1 MLTAVIVRIEC
12 PLRAAPK
19 RRHVLFSGWL
29 CCIAPIRKRPKVQP
43 LVIAMTNSAASH
55 LLPVFARV
63 DLGFERGEGAW
74 LISTNGERYL
84 DFTSGVAV
92 NALGHA
98 HPHLVAALQEQ
109 ATKLWHMSNLFKS
122 PDGERLAARL
132 CEQSF
137 ADFVFFANSGAEAM
151 ECAIKIA
158 RRYHASKGHPER
170 YRLVTFEGAFHGRTL
185 GTLAATGSAKYLEG
199 FGPPLDGFDQVA
211 HGDLDAVKKAIGPHT
226 AGILIEPIQGEGG
239 VRSAPH
245 AFFRA
250 LRQLCDDNGL
260 LLIFDEV
267 QTGMGRT
274 GDLFAYKRLGVTPD
288 IMPLAKALGGGFPIG
303 ACLAT
308 AEAASGMTPG
318 SHGSTFGGNPLAIA
332 AANAVLDVMLKPGF
346 FEHAQK
352 MSLLL
357 KQKLASVV
365 DRHPD
370 VLQEVRGEGLLIGLK
385 AVVPS
390 GDLVNALRDQ
400 KLLTV
405 GAGDNVVRFL
415 PPLIVT
421 ESEIEESVQRL
432 ERACVELSGEK
443 LKRAAGQ

>member
-1 MLTAVIVRIEC
+1 
-12 PLRAAPK
+12 
-19 RRHVLFSGWL
+19 
-29 CCIAPIRKRPKVQP
+29 
-43 LVIAMTNSAASH
+43 VIAMTKSATSH

-74 LISTNGERYL
+74 LIATNGERYL

-92 NALGHA
+92 NVLGHC

-132 CEQSF
+132 CEASF

-151 ECAIKIA
+151 ECAIKIT
-158 RRYHASKGHPER
+158 RKYHGAKGHPER
-170 YRLVTFEGAFHGRTL
+170 FRIITFEGAFHGRTL
-185 GTLAATGSAKYLEG
+185 ATLAATGSAKYLEG
-199 FGPPLDGFDQVA
+199 FGPPMDGFDQVA
-211 HGDLDAVKKAIGPHT
+211 LGDLEAVKKAIGPQT
-226 AGILIEPIQGEGG
+226 AGILIEPLQGEGG
-239 VRSAPH
+239 VRASPH
-245 AFFRA
+245 AFFKA
-250 LRQLCDDNGL
+250 LRLLCDERDL

-274 GDLFAYKRLGVTPD
+274 GDLFAHKRLGVAPD
-288 IMPLAKALGGGFPIG
+288 VMPLAKALGGGFPIG

-308 AEAASGMTPG
+308 ADAAAGMTPG
-318 SHGSTFGGNPLAIA
+318 SHGSTFGGNPLAVA

-346 FEHAQK
+346 FEHVRQ

-365 DRHPD
+365 DRHPG
-370 VLQEVRGEGLLIGLK
+370 VLAEVRGEGLLIGLK

-390 GDLVNALRDQ
+390 ADLVTALRAQ
-400 KLLTV
+400 HLLTV
-405 GAGDNVVRFL
+405 GAGENVVRFL
-415 PPLIVT
+415 PPLIVS
-421 ESEIEESVQRL
+421 EAEIEEAVQRL
-432 ERACVELSGEK
+432 DRACTTFTGDQMK
-443 LKRAAGQ
+443 QAAGR

>member
-1 MLTAVIVRIEC
+1 
-12 PLRAAPK
+12 
-19 RRHVLFSGWL
+19 
-29 CCIAPIRKRPKVQP
+29 
-43 LVIAMTNSAASH
+43 MTNSATSH

-63 DLGFERGEGAW
+63 DLGFERGEGVW
-74 LISTNGERYL
+74 LVATNGERYL

-151 ECAIKIA
+151 ECAIKVT
-158 RRYHASKGHPER
+158 RRYHAGKGHPER
-170 YRLVTFEGAFHGRTL
+170 YRIITFEGAFHGRTL
-185 GTLAATGSAKYLEG
+185 GTLAATGSPKYLEG
-199 FGPPLDGFDQVA
+199 FGPPLDGFDQVPL
-211 HGDLDAVKKAIGPHT
+211 GDLDAVKRAIGPQT
-226 AGILIEPIQGEGG
+226 AGILIEPLQGEGG
-239 VRSAPH
+239 VRAAPP
-245 AFFRA
+245 AFFKA
-250 LRQLCDDNGL
+250 LRQLCDDKGML
-260 LLIFDEV
+260 LVFDEV

-274 GDLFAYKRLGVTPD
+274 GELFAYKRLGVEPD
-288 IMPLAKALGGGFPIG
+288 VMSLAKALGGGFPIG

-318 SHGSTFGGNPLAIA
+318 SHGSTFGGNPLAVS
-332 AANAVLDVMLKPGF
+332 AANAVLDIMLKPGF
-346 FEHAQK
+346 FDHVQK

-357 KQKLASVV
+357 KQKLAALI
-365 DRHPD
+365 DRYPK
-370 VLQEVRGEGLLIGLK
+370 VLAEVRGEGLLIGLK

-390 GDLVNALRDQ
+390 VDLVNALRDQ

-421 ESEIEESVQRL
+421 ETEIDEAVQRL
-432 ERACVELSGEK
+432 DRACVALSGGQMK
-443 LKRAAGQ
+443 QAAGR

>member
-1 MLTAVIVRIEC
+1 M
-12 PLRAAPK
+12 PSRAAPK
-19 RRHVLFSGWL
+19 GGTFCFRVAGGCVREGSR
-29 CCIAPIRKRPKVQP
+29 APAALKLAALKPQ
-43 LVIAMTNSAASH
+43 VIAMTNSATSH

-74 LISTNGERYL
+74 LVATNGDRYL

-92 NALGHA
+92 NALGHC
-98 HPHLVAALQEQ
+98 HPQLVAALQEQ

-122 PDGERLAARL
+122 PDGDKLAARL
-132 CEQSF
+132 CAQSF
-137 ADFVFFANSGAEAM
+137 ADYVFFCNSGAEAM
-151 ECAIKIA
+151 ECVIKVT
-158 RRYHASKGHPER
+158 RKYHAAKGHPER
-170 YRLVTFEGAFHGRTL
+170 YRIITFEGAFHGRTL
-185 GTLAATGSAKYLEG
+185 ATLAATGSAKYLEG
-199 FGPPLDGFDQVA
+199 FGPPMDGFDQVP
-211 HGDLDAVKKAIGPHT
+211 HGDLEAVKKAIGPHT
-226 AGILIEPIQGEGG
+226 AGILIEPVQGEGG
-239 VRSAPH
+239 VRSAPN
-245 AFFRA
+245 AFFRS
-250 LRQLCDDNGL
+250 LRELCDKQGL
-260 LLIFDEV
+260 LLAFDEV

-288 IMPLAKALGGGFPIG
+288 VMSLAKALGGGFPIG

-308 AEAASGMTPG
+308 AEAAAGMTPG

-346 FEHAQK
+346 FDHVQK

-365 DRHPD
+365 DRYPN
-370 VLQEVRGEGLLIGLK
+370 VLSEVRGEGLLVGVK

-390 GDLVNALRDQ
+390 GDLVNALREQ

-415 PPLIVT
+415 APLIVN
-421 ESEIEESVQRL
+421 EAEIEQSVQML
-432 ERACVELSGEK
+432 ERACVALSGAP
-443 LKRAAGQ
+443 LKKAAG

>member
-1 MLTAVIVRIEC
+1 MN
-12 PLRAAPK
+12 
-19 RRHVLFSGWL
+19 
-29 CCIAPIRKRPKVQP
+29 
-43 LVIAMTNSAASH
+43 AMTNASSH

-74 LISTNGERYL
+74 LIATNGDRYL

-98 HPHLVAALQEQ
+98 HPHLVKALQEQ

-122 PDGERLAARL
+122 PDGEVLAARL

-137 ADFVFFANSGAEAM
+137 ADFVFFCNSGAEAM
-151 ECAIKIA
+151 EGVIKLV
-158 RRYHASKGHPER
+158 RHYHFSKGHPER
-170 YRLVTFEGAFHGRTL
+170 YRIITFEGAFHGRTL

-199 FGPPLDGFDQVA
+199 FGPPMDGFDQVP
-211 HGDLDAVKKAIGPHT
+211 HGDIEAVKKAIGPHT
-226 AGILIEPIQGEGG
+226 AGILIEPVQGEGG
-239 VRSAPH
+239 VRGAPQ
-245 AFFRA
+245 AFFKALRA
-250 LRQLCDDNGL
+250 LCDEHGL
-260 LLIFDEV
+260 LLAFDEV

-274 GDLFAYKRLGVTPD
+274 GELFAYKRTGVTPD
-288 IMPLAKALGGGFPIG
+288 VMSLAKALGGGFPIG
-303 ACLAT
+303 AVLAT
-308 AEAASGMTPG
+308 AQAAAGMAPG
-318 SHGSTFGGNPLAIA
+318 SHGSTFGGNPLAVA

-346 FEHAQK
+346 FEHVQK

-365 DRHPD
+365 DRYPG
-370 VLQEVRGEGLLIGLK
+370 VLSEVRGEGLLIGVK

-390 GDLVNALRDQ
+390 GDLIAALRNE

-415 PPLIVT
+415 APLIVT
-421 ESEIEESVQRL
+421 EAEIDQSITSL
-432 ERACVELSGEK
+432 ERACATLS
-443 LKRAAGQ
+443 AAQPRKAG